1 MVLQFSLKIARMNL
15 CIYGAGAVGGLMAAW
30 LARDGHDVSVI
41 ARGAHLEA
49 IKHSG
54 LRVRSNGEVQ
64 TLSVRAAADAR
75 ELGRQDYV
83 LVAVKAQNLTEV
95 ADAVPPLIGPET
107 SIVTAMNGVPWW
119 FFDCLPFRNGAER
132 LESLDP
138 GGKLARA
145 MPTERIV
152 GCVIHLAASTPEPGL
167 ISHNMGR
174 KLIVG
179 EPGGRNS
186 ARTKRIADALQ
197 AAGFEVIVTPEIEKQ
212 FWVKLLGNVSFNPVS
227 ALTVSTA
234 DRLIENAGVKAYMV
248 NVMREVLAIGRAVG
262 VDADIDPEARIDMAR
277 ALGKFK
283 TSMLQDLEAGKPLEI
298 DGLLAGTLEIAR
310 KAGVPAPY
318 TETLFGLIKARAQA
332 TGQYRK

>member
-1 MVLQFSLKIARMNL
+1 MKL
-15 CIYGAGAVGGLMAAW
+15 CVYGAGAVGGLLAAW
-30 LARDGHDVSVI
+30 LARAGHDVSVV

-49 IKHSG
+49 MRRSG
-54 LRVRSNGEVQ
+54 LRVRSQNGVERFQ
-64 TLSVRAAADAR
+64 IKADSDPR
-75 ELGRQDYV
+75 ELGPQDYV
-83 LVAVKAQNLTEV
+83 LVTVKAQSLGDV
-95 ADAVPPLIGPET
+95 AQSIGPLVGPGT
-107 SIVTAMNGVPWW
+107 SIMTAMNGVPWW
-119 FFDCLPFRNGAER
+119 FFDRLPFRNGAER

-145 MPTERIV
+145 MPTERLV

-179 EPGGRNS
+179 EPGGRNT
-186 ARTKRIADALQ
+186 ARTKRIAEALQ
-197 AAGFEVIVTPEIEKQ
+197 AAGFEVLVTPTIEKE

-227 ALTVSTA
+227 ALTMSTA
-234 DRLIENAGVKAYMV
+234 DRLIEMSALKDFMVKI
-248 NVMREVLAIGRAVG
+248 MREVLAIGRAVG
-262 VDADIDPEARIDMAR
+262 VDANIDPEARIDMAR

-283 TSMLQDLEAGKPLEI
+283 TSMLQDMEAGKPLEI

-318 TETLFGLIKARAQA
+318 TEMLFGLIKARAQA
-332 TGQYRK
+332 TGQYR

>member
-1 MVLQFSLKIARMNL
+1 MRI

-30 LARDGHDVSVI
+30 LARAGHEVSVV
-41 ARGAHLEA
+41 ARGRHLEA
-49 IKHSG
+49 IRAGG
-54 LRVRSNGEVQ
+54 LRVRSGGEVQ
-64 TLSVRAAADAR
+64 AFAVRAESDPAR
-75 ELGRQDYV
+75 LGPQDYV
-83 LVAVKAQNLTEV
+83 LVVVKAQSLTQV
-95 ADAVPPLIGPET
+95 ADGIGPLLGADT

-119 FFDCLPFRNGAER
+119 FFHRLKFHDGAER

-138 GGKLARA
+138 GGKLSRA

-174 KLIVG
+174 KLILG
-179 EPGGRNS
+179 EPGGRNT
-186 ARTKRIADALQ
+186 ARTTRIADELTG
-197 AAGFEVIVTPEIEKQ
+197 AGFEAIVTEFIEKE

-234 DRLIENAGVKAYMV
+234 DRLIEDGEVKRYMV
-248 NVMREVLAIGRAVG
+248 EIMREVLAIGRAVG

-277 ALGKFK
+277 VLGRFK

-298 DGLLAGTLEIAR
+298 DGLLAGTLEVAR
-310 KAGVPAPY
+310 KAGVRAPF
-318 TETLFGLIKARAQA
+318 TESLFGLIRARASA
-332 TGQYRK
+332 TGQYR

>member
-1 MVLQFSLKIARMNL
+1 MKL

-30 LARDGHDVSVI
+30 LARTGHDVSVV

-49 IKHSG
+49 IKRTG
-54 LRVRSNGEVQ
+54 LRVRSGGEVQ
-64 TLSVRAAADAR
+64 SFSVHAADPR
-75 ELGRQDYV
+75 ELGPQDYV
-83 LVAVKAQNLTEV
+83 LVAVKAQSLTEV
-95 ADAVPPLIGPET
+95 ADSIAPLIGSET

-119 FFDCLPFRNGAER
+119 FFDRLPFHDGKER

-167 ISHNMGR
+167 ISHNMGK

-179 EPGGRNS
+179 EPGGNNTEH
-186 ARTKRIADALQ
+186 TKRIPDALTVR
-197 AAGFEVIVTPEIEKQ
+197 GFEVIVTSAIEKE

-227 ALTVSTA
+227 ALTMSTA
-234 DRLIENAGVKAYMV
+234 DRLIENPAVKDYMV
-248 NVMREVLAIGRAVG
+248 KIMREVLAIGRAVG

-310 KAGVPAPY
+310 KAGVPAPC
-318 TETLFGLIKARAQA
+318 TQSLFGLIRARALSSN
-332 TGQYRK
+332 QYRPGK